1 MVKVKPTFQ
10 KFIST
15 VAPIVPIDHAPLAEA
30 KTPRLIYNKKMHQV
44 SCDLS
49 GTHSKSLCL
58 EKIYH
63 RLLKEFKSYDIQH
76 LSAIESMQLE
86 TLKGII
92 INQTQ
97 AYQNKHQGCFARL
110 KLLWRGLF
118 NGHVEDLHEALLL
131 KIDTLRTL
139 TPAPKKLDDAE
150 KIEAAIVNKMKEFSE
165 TEDLFCKAMAAAGE
179 NLQLLINLSQNAAIS
194 CAHELFRK
202 EDPNHSLQACKNI
215 FDTLYIEALEIKQFF
230 DDALAEPNLTV
241 RSKLLA
247 DVFATKQ
254 YSDYVKTNTKA
265 AAYYLPLQNLITELV
280 GTNTLEESMM
290 GELNTHGQA
299 KPTPGFPAL
308 DWNTKLKNTVT
319 YCFAPAMQHVMRY
332 ELLMKELEEL
342 TPCDAPQYENV
353 LQGLLEAKRNAGT
366 MDLG

>member
-30 KTPRLIYNKKMHQV
+30 KTPRLIYNKKTHQV
-44 SCDLS
+44 YCDLS
-49 GTHSKSLCL
+49 GTHSKSRRL

-63 RLLKEFKSYDIQH
+63 KLLKEFNSYDVQH
-76 LSAIESMQLE
+76 LSSIESMQLE

-97 AYQNKHQGCFARL
+97 AYHNKHQGCFARL

-118 NGHVEDLHEALLL
+118 NGGHIADLNEALLL
-131 KIDTLRTL
+131 KIDALRTL

-150 KIEAAIVNKMKEFSE
+150 KVEAAIVNKMKEFAE

-179 NLQLLINLSQNAAIS
+179 NLQLLINLSQNDAIN
-194 CAHELFRK
+194 CAHDLFRK
-202 EDPNHSLQACKNI
+202 ESLQECKNL
-215 FDTLYIEALEIKQFF
+215 FDTLYIEALEIKQFL
-230 DDALAEPNLTV
+230 DDALAEPNLII

-247 DVFATKQ
+247 DVFATEK

-280 GTNTLEESMM
+280 GTNTMEEPMM
-290 GELNTHGQA
+290 GGLNTHGQTE
-299 KPTPGFPAL
+299 PPPGFPPL
-308 DWNTKLKNTVT
+308 SWNMKLKNTVT

-332 ELLMKELEEL
+332 ELLMKELEEM
-342 TPCDAPQYENV
+342 TPSDAPQYANV